1 MFIIIIIKAEIQE
14 QVIQFLKKK
23 EKKKDR
29 ALWLILPGNV

>member
-23 EKKKDR
+23 EKK
-29 ALWLILPGNV
+29 